1 MSSAAKDGERPPV
14 WSAEAAPDPLDS
26 PDAWQVAIR
35 LFSAP
40 DTDMTLRRVVE
51 AGRSLA
57 GTDAAAI
64 LLYDPERRIFQPTG
78 PGIAIGLDERWPCH
92 GLEGA
97 RALARWAAEAQA
109 VVDVPDTTALPEMD
123 LPLLAGER
131 RPGALW
137 VAPLA
142 SEGELLGVLELFD
155 AEPRRAQRGSDV
167 LRAFAALAAEA
178 IATARARERARIPR
192 ARLEALDEAS
202 RALAAGLSLTQVLQ
216 RIVEVAAAM
225 VDARYGAIGVA
236 GSDGYLTHFITTGIT
251 VEEEERI
258 GDPPRGH
265 GLLGVLIRIGTPL
278 RIPDMRHDPRRVG
291 FPPNHPPMTSLLGM
305 PIRVRNEVVGD
316 LYLTDKIGG
325 PEFSEEDQQLIER
338 FAAHAGIA
346 IENARLYAQVG
357 EITMLR
363 ERERIARDLHD
374 GLIQDIYAAILHLED
389 IAEDVSEQAPRKRI
403 MEVADRLSGLITD
416 VRMYI
421 QGLRIR
427 YLEGRLL
434 ADGIRT
440 LTQESDGRAGLAA
453 TCVVEGEVHRLP
465 DEQANTLLL
474 IAREALSNV
483 TKHAVAAQV
492 VVRLIYNPADVTL
505 TVADDGRGFDPQ
517 LPRGEEHRG
526 LHNLR
531 TRTEEA
537 GGNLTLHSTPGAG
550 TTIIA
555 YIPAKR

>member
-1 MSSAAKDGERPPV
+1 MSSAAEDGERLPV
-14 WSAEAAPDPLDS
+14 RSAEAAPDPPDS
-26 PDAWQVAIR
+26 LAAWQVAIG
-35 LFSAP
+35 LLGAP
-40 DTDMTLRRVVE
+40 DMDTMLRRVVE

-57 GTDAAAI
+57 GAAAAAI
-64 LLYDPERRIFQPTG
+64 LLYDPERRIFQPAE
-78 PGIAIGLDERWPCH
+78 PGGAVGLDERWPRP
-92 GLEGA
+92 GLEDA
-97 RALARWAAEAQA
+97 RALARRAAEAQE
-109 VVDVPDTTALPEMD
+109 VVDVPDTTAVPEMD

-142 SEGELLGVLELFD
+142 SQGGLLGVLELFD
-155 AEPRRAQRGSDV
+155 AEPRRAQRASAV
-167 LRAFAALAAEA
+167 LRVFAVLAAEA
-178 IATARARERARIPR
+178 IASARGRERERIPR

-202 RALAAGLSLTQVLQ
+202 RALAAGLSLTQVLR
-216 RIVEVAAAM
+216 RIVEVAAAI
-225 VDARYGAIGVA
+225 VDARYGALGVA
-236 GSDGYLTHFITTGIT
+236 GSDGYLHDFITSGIT
-251 VEEEERI
+251 VEERERI

-265 GLLGVLIRIGTPL
+265 GLLGVLIHIGTPL
-278 RIPDMRHDPRRVG
+278 RIPDMRRDPRRVG
-291 FPPNHPPMTSLLGM
+291 FPPNHPPMTSLLGV
-305 PIRVRNEVVGD
+305 PIRVRDEVVGD
-316 LYLTDKIGG
+316 LYLADKIGG

-363 ERERIARDLHD
+363 ERARIARDLHD
-374 GLIQDIYAAILHLED
+374 GIIQDIYAAILHLED
-389 IAEDVSEQAPRKRI
+389 IAEDLSDQAPRKRI
-403 MEVADRLSGLITD
+403 MDVADHLSGLITD

-434 ADGIRT
+434 AEGIRT

-483 TKHAVAAQV
+483 AKHAAAAQV
-492 VVRLIYNPADVTL
+492 VVRLAYNQADVTL

-526 LHNLR
+526 LDNLR
-531 TRTEEA
+531 ARTEEA
-537 GGNLTLHSTPGAG
+537 GGNLTLHSMPDAG
-550 TTIIA
+550 TTLIA